1 MTDAT
6 LFKKLTDLFR
16 PYEKD
21 MQIKTDTDDKYYI
34 EEALSS
40 DKLQMFA
47 SVQIKKNY
55 ISVYLMPVYCQP
67 ELLEGISDDLK
78 KRMQGKSC
86 FNFTQDEQVP
96 WAEFK
101 ALIKQSRKA
110 L

>member
-6 LFKKLTDLFR
+6 LIKKLTDLFR
-16 PYEKD
+16 PFEKD
-21 MQIKTDTDDKYYI
+21 MQIKVDSADKYYL
-34 EEALSS
+34 EETISS

-67 ELLEGISDDLK
+67 NLLKDISEDLR

-86 FNFTQDEQVP
+86 FNFTKDEQVP
-96 WAEFK
+96 WSEFI
-101 ALIKQSRKA
+101 ALIKHSRNS